1 MRRINSKN
9 MSHPLEARSH
19 EQNYSC
25 FFLITIHKLNYYLNF
40 KQRLSRVSQQDPI
53 IRNNKF

>member
-1 MRRINSKN
+1 